1 MHISRGQHPCTD
13 RLIDVTGD
21 SPLFERTFPE
31 LACWEREV
39 FKDFNARKPDG
50 TMCVRGFVQYTE
62 LPNVIAVLVSPFLS
76 AGRLA
81 LIPEGMEPPPEGS
94 FIYCEGKLTSLT
106 GRISRELS
114 VAFDSVLR
122 LESWRFEK
130 SPLSNVKPEMDRKE
144 LGNLVFQE
152 WSLREDFRELLL
164 SLVVSSPPHRSFVGG
179 FTAGIE
185 TEVGKMLPKYM
196 VRYLREILPEEFT
209 MRDFPPIKLEGV
221 DVYVKRPWRLE
232 CGSLRR
238 DKVLLEICAKRKDPF
253 DHREVSVS
261 SLADPSVMGYPDAPI
276 ALVDA
281 EFSGKFPREYR
292 SLIAK
297 NVLTYLY
304 ICPEF
309 SAHDEEESIRY
320 IEKRL
325 NDIRESFELDWRH
338 CARHRVLDANF
349 DGKPLSAI
357 RIALSICRGLGKRK
371 ITYEDVKKSWDYVLE
386 PALKEYI
393 EMFLHRYIWEKE
405 GFDTTRLPSRYN
417 VKVLRAVVKLYKNCS
432 CSDGCPT
439 IDEIAEAS
447 GIRDLTKLKL
457 YLEEL
462 RNGGFILEPKTGHFK
477 PLLEI

>member
-1 MHISRGQHPCTD
+1 MYMFRDHHPHTD
-13 RLIDVTGD
+13 RLMDVTGD

-31 LACWEREV
+31 LAHWEREV
-39 FKDFNARKPDG
+39 FKDFIVRKPDG

-81 LIPEGMEPPPEGS
+81 LVPEGMEVPPEGS

-106 GRISRELS
+106 GRMNEELG
-114 VAFDSVLR
+114 VAFDSVLC
-122 LESWRFEK
+122 LESWRSEK
-130 SPLSNVKPEMDRKE
+130 SPLSDVKPEMSRKE
-144 LGNLVFQE
+144 LGKVVFQE

-164 SLVVSSPPHRSFVGG
+164 SLVVSSPPHRGFVGG

-185 TEVGKMLPKYM
+185 TEVGKMLPKHM

-209 MRDFPPIKLEGV
+209 MRNFPPIKLEGV

-238 DKVLLEICAKRKDPF
+238 DKVLLEICANRKDPF

-261 SLADPSVMGYPDAPI
+261 SLADPLVMGYPDAPV

-297 NVLTYLY
+297 NILTYLY

-309 SAHDEEESIRY
+309 SAYDEEESIRY
-320 IEKRL
+320 IEERL

-349 DGKPLSAI
+349 DGKPLSAV

-371 ITYEDVKKSWDYVLE
+371 ITYEDVKKSWDYVFE

-393 EMFLHRYIWEKE
+393 EVVLHRYVWEAE
-405 GFDTTRLPSRYN
+405 GFDTKRLPSRYN
-417 VKVLRAVVKLYKNCS
+417 VKVLRAVVKLYENCS
-432 CSDGCPT
+432 CPDGCPT
-439 IDEIAEAS
+439 IDEIAKAS

-462 RNGGFILEPKTGHFK
+462 RNGGFIIEPKTGHFR